1 METNNLLAPLF
12 FVLIRLMGGA
22 ILKFGLKKMPL
33 PYTVGLFAF
42 GLLIGTFDRIGW
54 LESIPILK
62 SSIDFAGNA
71 NPDMILY
78 IFLPIL
84 IFDAAYELDVHIFR
98 KTLTNATILS
108 VPGVI
113 IAMLLTA
120 ALMIGIGTFAPSYE
134 GWNWTFALMFGAL
147 ISATDPVA
155 IVALLKELGTSKR
168 FSTLVDAESMLN
180 DGTGIVLFML
190 FFGAYTATGVSD
202 SPVADFIMVVAGG
215 ALVGT
220 LLAYLCIQFITNV
233 NGDEMLQNSVMI
245 LSAYMT
251 FVIAQNYLE
260 VSGVIALVGFGLT
273 VSYMGRLR
281 LKPQVNKFMRQFWEL
296 AAHIANTLI
305 FIIVGVVIALK
316 VDFSWMDLLI
326 LICVYAGIN
335 IIRILIITIFYPI
348 MKRSGYGLSVREST
362 ILSWGGLRG
371 ALGLTMAL
379 MVSYT
384 FSIPEP
390 IQNGRKRHHFA
401 MVSYTFSIPEPI
413 RRQVLFLTAGIVT
426 LTLTINA
433 TTIGWLLKKLGLAK
447 IPSSKLLLDYSVKEQ
462 LYEGS
467 EKYLKDLKQK
477 EALEATDWSIVE
489 QFLPQKEIY
498 PKMPVR
504 TKDVMADIHLRI
516 LDRERS
522 LYWSLYTNGV
532 ISSETQR
539 RLNAAIDE
547 QYDRDGKKTLCDR
560 GDIFEFCEEPS
571 WIISMKFF
579 SRFFQKWAD
588 IYYQDRIILG
598 YDLARGLIIAQKES
612 LKLVN
617 EFGSSETVSTEYESC
632 LSLLQVEIRKNITR
646 ASNFITKISIDYPK
660 SYKEAVT
667 RKSVRML
674 LSNGKKRI
682 EQFKDRV

>member
-1 METNNLLAPLF
+1 M
-12 FVLIRLMGGA
+12 
-22 ILKFGLKKMPL
+22 
-33 PYTVGLFAF
+33 
-42 GLLIGTFDRIGW
+42 
-54 LESIPILK
+54 
-62 SSIDFAGNA
+62 
-71 NPDMILY
+71 
-78 IFLPIL
+78 
-84 IFDAAYELDVHIFR
+84 
-98 KTLTNATILS
+98 
-108 VPGVI
+108 
-113 IAMLLTA
+113 
-120 ALMIGIGTFAPSYE
+120 
-134 GWNWTFALMFGAL
+134 
-147 ISATDPVA
+147 
-155 IVALLKELGTSKR
+155 
-168 FSTLVDAESMLN
+168 
-180 DGTGIVLFML
+180 DG
-190 FFGAYTATGVSD
+190 
-202 SPVADFIMVVAGG
+202 FI
-215 ALVGT
+215 
-220 LLAYLCIQFITNV
+220 
-233 NGDEMLQNSVMI
+233 
-245 LSAYMT
+245 
-251 FVIAQNYLE
+251 
-260 VSGVIALVGFGLT
+260 
-273 VSYMGRLR
+273 
-281 LKPQVNKFMRQFWEL
+281 
-296 AAHIANTLI
+296 
-305 FIIVGVVIALK
+305 
-316 VDFSWMDLLI
+316 
-326 LICVYAGIN
+326 ICVYAGIN

-390 IQNGRKRHHFA
+390 I
-401 MVSYTFSIPEPI
+401 

-433 TTIGWLLKKLGLAK
+433 TTIGWLLKKLGLAE
-447 IPSSKLLLDYSVKEQ
+447 IPSSKLLLDYSVK
-462 LYEGS
+462 
-467 EKYLKDLKQK
+467 KQK

-498 PKMPVR
+498 PEMPVR
-504 TKDVMADIHLRI
+504 TKDVMADIRLRI

-532 ISSETQR
+532 ISSGTQR

-547 QYDRDGKKTLCDR
+547 QYDRDGKKPLCDR

-674 LSNGKKRI
+674 LSNEKKRI
-682 EQFKDRV
+682 EQFKEQGLISQEEAEQMVNELGERHNKVFTSYQFLK